1 MSIGHKS
8 LIFAAKTMAGS
19 VLDLMMDPGLLAR
32 VKEEHAKRLEGQ
44 VYRPVGDPDRRPPLE
59 QAREM
64 AEKLKGKQ

>member
-1 MSIGHKS
+1 M
-8 LIFAAKTMAGS
+8 FASKTMAGS
-19 VLDLMMDPGLLAR
+19 VLDLMTDLGLLVK

-44 VYRPVGDPDRRPPLE
+44 VYKPVGDPNRKPPLE